1 MHHFRRMIGYWL
13 PLAIVASGLCFF
25 TYVAVQQNYRMSA
38 NDPQVELAQNDAAAL
53 SAGTSPEQIVPSTSV
68 EIGKSLS
75 TFTLIFDANGN
86 VLASSAL
93 LDGKT
98 PSIPAGSLTAALKT
112 GENRVTWQPRTG
124 LRFATVID
132 AYTSPAGKGYVL
144 VGRSL
149 REAEARIDNL
159 TLMLTLTWLAALIAS
174 FVAVIVAEFWLLHPQ
189 EKN

>member
-1 MHHFRRMIGYWL
+1 MIGYWL